1 MFYLFLLFSQ
11 GTTGA
16 GLEMGQASSSCT
28 ALASAEISVKVE
40 VGSGSSRWRGG
51 GGGDGDGDLTLGLP
65 DECLAGVFGKLG
77 CHDRN
82 TCSLVCR
89 RWRAVDSKSRQRL
102 VLLARSDVSPFLPAL
117 LCRFSSVSVL
127 SLKCSRKI
135 VSIDDLALSR
145 IPTLLASLKKLK
157 LKGCIDVTDEGLH
170 AFSLHRPLLLTK
182 LSFAS
187 CGFGAGGLISLI
199 SNCPSL
205 QDLTLKR
212 LRKLDAQNVPLSFDH
227 PHRLERLCIKDLH
240 NARLF
245 IPLLA
250 ASKTLKALV
259 VCRSSGNWD
268 PLLESLQRG
277 GATSVSEI
285 QMENVQMGDPGLVAI
300 SASCP
305 DLEVLYLSRASDCTD
320 DGVSA
325 IANSCRKLRKLH
337 IDAWSRFGSR
347 TIGDDGVLSIATRC
361 SNLQEVVLMGI
372 PVTVG
377 SFNMFASNCPVLE
390 RMAICNTDTVGDS
403 ELAVIASK
411 FTALKKLC
419 IKNCPISDTG
429 VKAVG
434 EGCPSLVKL
443 KVKRCRGVTQVSVS
457 QLRLQRGSVVV
468 SVDAGSM
475 IFEEGMAMAEE
486 ETGTAGGGGGG
497 GGGGVEGGGGE
508 RTRGGRISRRRSTST
523 STNVVCSSRG
533 ALLLRSKFENALQ
546 LSRRSSSSIHAPR

>member
-1 MFYLFLLFSQ
+1 M
-11 GTTGA
+11 
-16 GLEMGQASSSCT
+16 
-28 ALASAEISVKVE
+28 
-40 VGSGSSRWRGG
+40 
-51 GGGDGDGDLTLGLP
+51 TLWLP
-65 DECLAGVFGKLG
+65 DECLAAVFGKLG
-77 CHDRN
+77 CHERN

-102 VLLARSDVSPFLPAL
+102 VLLARSEASPFLPAL

-135 VSIDDLALSR
+135 VSIDDQALAR

-157 LKGCIDVTDEGLH
+157 LKGCIDVTDDGLH
-170 AFSLHRPLLLTK
+170 AFSLHRPPLLTK

-187 CGFGAGGLISLI
+187 CGFGAGGLVSVI

-212 LRKLDAQNVPLSFDH
+212 LRKLDAQNAPLSFDRR
-227 PHRLERLCIKDLH
+227 HRLERLCIKDLH

-250 ASKTLKALV
+250 AAKSLKALI

-268 PLLESLQRG
+268 PLLESLQQG
-277 GATSVSEI
+277 GETGSVTEI

-300 SASCP
+300 AAACP

-337 IDAWSRFGSR
+337 IDASSRFGSR
-347 TIGDDGVLSIATRC
+347 TIGEDGVLSIATRC
-361 SNLQEVVLMGI
+361 ANLQEMVLMGI
-372 PVTVG
+372 PATIG
-377 SFNMFASNCPVLE
+377 SFNVLASNCPALE

-403 ELAVIASK
+403 ELAFIAAK

-429 VKAVG
+429 VKSVG

-443 KVKRCRGVTQVSVS
+443 KVKRCRGVTKASVC
-457 QLRLQRGSVVV
+457 QLKLQRCSVVV
-468 SVDAGSM
+468 SIDAGSM
-475 IFEEGMAMAEE
+475 IFEGEGLAMAEE
-486 ETGTAGGGGGG
+486 ETGTAGGGGGA
-497 GGGGVEGGGGE
+497 EGDGGE
-508 RTRGGRISRRRSTST
+508 RTRGRRNNRRRSTSTSTSTT

-533 ALLLRSKFENALQ
+533 ALLLRSKFENALS
-546 LSRRSSSSIHAPR
+546 LNRRSSSSSIHAPR